1 MPRSARFLLL
11 AAAIAL
17 LPTACVTVRE
27 TAVQTPVPAPVA
39 LPAATP
45 SGVAL
50 LQPKPDLIVAG
61 QPAADDWKA
70 LAEAGVRTVIN
81 LRPAAEM
88 QGRDER
94 AEVVAAGLRYVE
106 LPIAGAGDINAD
118 NARRLA
124 ELLGQADGP
133 VLVHCASGNRVG
145 GLLAV
150 AMAQNGMPAGE
161 ALDFGRSAGMKSS
174 ETRAR
179 AVIEEQRVALCAAAV
194 AGTDP
199 AGAADPAQCPA
210 GG

>member
-1 MPRSARFLLL
+1 MSRSIRFLLL
-11 AAAIAL
+11 AAAIVL
-17 LPTACVTVRE
+17 LPAACATMRE
-27 TAVQTPVPAPVA
+27 TAVETPAPAPVA

-50 LQPKPDLIVAG
+50 LQPKPDLLVAG

-70 LAEAGVRTVIN
+70 LADAGVRTVIN

-94 AEVVAAGLRYVE
+94 AEVAAAGLRYVE

-118 NARRLA
+118 NARKLA

-150 AMAQNGMPAGE
+150 AKAQSGLPAGE
-161 ALDFGRSAGMKSS
+161 ALEFVRSARRKPS
-174 ETRAR
+174 EARSR
-179 AVIEEQRVALCAAAV
+179 AVIE
-194 AGTDP
+194 
-199 AGAADPAQCPA
+199 
-210 GG
+210 

>member
-1 MPRSARFLLL
+1 MSRSARCLLL

-17 LPTACVTVRE
+17 LPAACATTRE
-27 TAVQTPVPAPVA
+27 TAVETPAPVPAA

-50 LQPKPDLIVAG
+50 LQPRPDLIVAG

-70 LAEAGVRTVIN
+70 LADAGVRTVIN

-94 AEVVAAGLRYVE
+94 AEVAAAGLRYVE
-106 LPIAGAGDINAD
+106 LPIAGAADINAD

-150 AMAQNGMPAGE
+150 AKAQEGMAADE
-161 ALDFGRSAGMKSS
+161 ALEFGRSAGMKSS

-179 AVIEEQRVALCAAAV
+179 AVIEEQRVALCAADTAR
-194 AGTDP
+194 
-199 AGAADPAQCPA
+199 AADPAQCPA

>member
-1 MPRSARFLLL
+1 MPRPGRLLL
-11 AAAIAL
+11 IAAAIAL
-17 LPTACVTVRE
+17 LPAGCVSVRQISVE
-27 TAVQTPVPAPVA
+27 TPAPVPVA

-50 LQPKPDLIVAG
+50 LQPTPDLLVAG
-61 QPAADDWKA
+61 QPATDDWQA
-70 LAEAGVRTVIN
+70 LAAAGVRTVIN

-94 AEVVAAGLRYVE
+94 AEVAAAGLRYVE

-118 NARRLA
+118 NARKLA

-150 AMAQNGMPAGE
+150 AKAQAGMPAGE
-161 ALDFGRSAGMKSS
+161 ALEFGRSAGMKSS

-179 AVIEEQRVALCAAAV
+179 AVIEAQRVAQCAAD
-194 AGTDP
+194 TTR
-199 AGAADPAQCPA
+199 AADPAQCPA

>member
-1 MPRSARFLLL
+1 MSRSARFLLL

-17 LPTACVTVRE
+17 LPACATTRE
-27 TAVQTPVPAPVA
+27 TAMQTPALAPAA

-50 LQPKPDLIVAG
+50 LQPGPDLIVAG
-61 QPAADDWKA
+61 QPSADDWKA
-70 LAEAGVRTVIN
+70 LTDAGVRTVIN

-94 AEVVAAGLRYVE
+94 AEVAAAGLRYVE

-133 VLVHCASGNRVG
+133 VLVHCGSGNRVG

-150 AMAQNGMPAGE
+150 AKAQEGMAADE
-161 ALDFGRSAGMKSS
+161 ALEFGRSAGMKSTES
-174 ETRAR
+174 RAR
-179 AVIEEQRVALCAAAV
+179 AVIEEQRVALCAADT
-194 AGTDP
+194 GR
-199 AGAADPAQCPA
+199 AADPAQCPA

>member
-1 MPRSARFLLL
+1 MSRSARFLLL

-17 LPTACVTVRE
+17 LPACATTRE
-27 TAVQTPVPAPVA
+27 TAMQTPALAPAA
-39 LPAATP
+39 LPAATA

-50 LQPKPDLIVAG
+50 LQPRPDLIVAG

-70 LAEAGVRTVIN
+70 LADAGVRTVIN

-94 AEVVAAGLRYVE
+94 AEVAAAGLRYVE

-133 VLVHCASGNRVG
+133 VLVHCGSGNRVG

-150 AMAQNGMPAGE
+150 AKAQEGMAADE
-161 ALDFGRSAGMKSS
+161 ALEFGRSAGMKSTES
-174 ETRAR
+174 RAR
-179 AVIEEQRVALCAAAV
+179 AVIEEQRVALCAADTAR
-194 AGTDP
+194 
-199 AGAADPAQCPA
+199 AADPAQCPA

>member
-1 MPRSARFLLL
+1 MSRSARFLLL

-17 LPTACVTVRE
+17 LPACATTRE
-27 TAVQTPVPAPVA
+27 TAMQTPVPAPAA

-50 LQPKPDLIVAG
+50 LQPRPDLIVAG
-61 QPAADDWKA
+61 QPSADDWKA
-70 LAEAGVRTVIN
+70 LADAGVRTVIN

-94 AEVVAAGLRYVE
+94 AEVAAAGLRYVE

-133 VLVHCASGNRVG
+133 VLVHCGSGNRVG

-150 AMAQNGMPAGE
+150 AKAQEGMAADE
-161 ALDFGRSAGMKSS
+161 ALEFGRSAGMKSTES
-174 ETRAR
+174 RAR
-179 AVIEEQRVALCAAAV
+179 AVIEEQRVALCAADTAR
-194 AGTDP
+194 
-199 AGAADPAQCPA
+199 AADPAQCPA

>member
-1 MPRSARFLLL
+1 MSRSARFLLL
-11 AAAIAL
+11 AAAMAL
-17 LPTACVTVRE
+17 LPAACATMRD
-27 TAVQTPVPAPVA
+27 TAVETPAPTPVA
-39 LPAATP
+39 LPAAMP

-50 LQPKPDLIVAG
+50 LQPKPDLLVAG

-70 LAEAGVRTVIN
+70 LADAGVRTVIN

-94 AEVVAAGLRYVE
+94 AEVAAAGLRYVE

-118 NARRLA
+118 NARKLA

-133 VLVHCASGNRVG
+133 VLVHCGSGNRVG

-150 AMAQNGMPAGE
+150 AKAQAGMPADE
-161 ALDFGRSAGMKSS
+161 ALKFGRSAGMKSS

-179 AVIEEQRVALCAAAV
+179 AVIEEQRVALCAADTAR
-194 AGTDP
+194 
-199 AGAADPAQCPA
+199 AADPAQCPA